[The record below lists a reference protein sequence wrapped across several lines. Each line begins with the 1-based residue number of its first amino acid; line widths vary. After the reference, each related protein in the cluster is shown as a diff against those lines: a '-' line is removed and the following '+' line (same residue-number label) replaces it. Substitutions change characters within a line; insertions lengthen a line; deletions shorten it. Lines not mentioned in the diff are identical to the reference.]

1 MSSDLSSCQRNIHS
15 IVHAA
20 SSSALQLNAEKCC
33 ARRFARKKK
42 LENSDRLLVNLL
54 SQRIGNRNFPVTV
67 MSRAL
72 ERLNVNGPYYGCA
85 SACSGC
91 LYFSRLI

>member
-1 MSSDLSSCQRNIHS
+1 MSSDLSSCQRNIHA

-33 ARRFARKKK
+33 ARRFARKK